1 MHTTIFIVLRSLLEC
16 RDIFLLSIV
25 NIFNKIAKIKFRW
38 FIFNNKYFS
47 IKDKSMNMNSV
58 TNVTNS
64 INFNGGRSYIRKVY
78 NNKTKTM
85 QDVLELRKTKNVK
98 PFEYTYDKLIKSCE
112 IPNKNAA
119 AEKRAKNFF
128 SALNIAIKK
137 QEIEK
142 KTFNNFLAVRD
153 KYIYNQIIKRC
164 FSDIDNAVLNNEQQ
178 SKIDELVNILEMFT
192 KKYSHYDKLS

>member
-1 MHTTIFIVLRSLLEC
+1 
-16 RDIFLLSIV
+16 
-25 NIFNKIAKIKFRW
+25 
-38 FIFNNKYFS
+38 
-47 IKDKSMNMNSV
+47 MNMNSV